1 MRFEKS
7 PSYFMQYLG
16 LKAACLGLR
25 LLPYNAACALGRG
38 LTGLAPYLMKKRFTR
53 NIRDIQLAFPE
64 KSEHEARQIA
74 RQSWR
79 NMGQILAEF
88 VKLSS
93 YSREEVMRRVQ
104 IRGLEKL
111 QKADAAKTGGIIHI
125 GHFTDWEAFGLGVSA
140 AGIDSIVM
148 AQRVDNPYVDE
159 ETNRLRHIFGGFTIY
174 SNHDAKPFFATM
186 RVLKKGRMLGI
197 LTDQNVVSGE
207 IFMHFLGRPA
217 AISPITALLAI
228 RQKVPIFPVVVTR
241 ENGRLVCTVEDPII
255 TDLEYSMENVRLLT
269 RQLTDIY
276 ERWIRQNPGN
286 WLWAHNRW
294 KREEEAKHWFAE
306 HPECQIK

>member
-7 PSYFMQYLG
+7 PSYFMQYAG
-16 LKAACLGLR
+16 LKTACFLLR
-25 LLPYNAACALGRG
+25 LMPYEVACSLGRN
-38 LTGLAPYLMKKRFTR
+38 LTGIAPYLMKKRFAR
-53 NIRDIQLAFPE
+53 NMRDIQLAFPDKTAQE
-64 KSEHEARQIA
+64 VRQIA
-74 RQSWR
+74 MHSWR

-88 VKLSS
+88 IKLSS
-93 YSREEVMRRVQ
+93 YSREEVMRRVS
-104 IRGLEKL
+104 ICGLEKL
-111 QKADAAKTGGIIHI
+111 QKANAEKTGGIVHI
-125 GHFTDWEAFGLGVSA
+125 GHFTNWEAFGLGVSA

-159 ETNRLRHIFGGFTIY
+159 ETNRLRHVFGGFTIY
-174 SNHDAKPFFATM
+174 SNHDAKPFFATI
-186 RVLKKGRMLGI
+186 RQLKKGRLLGI

-241 ENGRLVCTVEDPII
+241 ENGKLICTVEDPIT

-269 RQLTDIY
+269 RKLTDIY

-294 KREEEAKHWFAE
+294 KREEEGKRWFAE